1 MMTRRHTEK
10 IKKDLE
16 AEPRLRETRV
26 SAPLTPFFVKKK
38 KVMNKRTVIIFI

>member
-1 MMTRRHTEK
+1 MSLKEK
-10 IKKDLE
+10 KKYLNIRG
-16 AEPRLRETRV
+16 AIHLARV